1 MDAQADNPPLLEIDG
16 ASVVFEQLTAVNNV
30 SLSLQK
36 GDLLGLIGPN
46 GAGKTTLLRVA
57 AGLQPLTAGMV
68 RVLGENV
75 APGESVLRH
84 IGFTPDV
91 PATYNE
97 LTVKDFLRF
106 VGYGYDLSESEI
118 YERTF
123 FWLEK
128 VWLVEKANQKI
139 KSLSR
144 GMKQRLGIARAL
156 LPNPAM
162 ILLDEPA
169 AGLDPAG
176 RVQFRQL
183 LVSLR
188 EQGKAIVISSH
199 ILADMAEY
207 CTHIAI
213 MSHGQLL
220 RCGTVAQIA
229 GDHDGLRCR
238 YTVVLASPVADTARR
253 LATIEDLSDIE
264 IDRDRI
270 TLTYRSDRESAAE
283 LLAELIRLDLPVAS
297 FVENRADLEEVY
309 LKSGVKQVD

>member
-1 MDAQADNPPLLEIDG
+1 MDLQASDSPLLEITNATVEFEKLVAVDG
-16 ASVVFEQLTAVNNV
+16 V
-30 SLSLQK
+30 SLSLRK

-57 AGLQPLTAGMV
+57 AGLQPTNSGEV
-68 RVLGENV
+68 RVLGEIA

-91 PATYNE
+91 PAVYNE

-106 VGYGYDLSESEI
+106 IGYGYDLSESDI

-128 VWLVEKANQKI
+128 VWLLEKANQKI
-139 KSLSR
+139 KGLSR

-156 LPNPAM
+156 LPNPAV

-188 EQGKAIVISSH
+188 EQGKALIISSH

-213 MSHGQLL
+213 MSHGKII
-220 RCGTVAQIA
+220 RHGTVSEVSGEADA
-229 GDHDGLRCR
+229 LRCR
-238 YTVVLASPVADTARR
+238 YTIVLASPVADASRK
-253 LATIEDLSDIE
+253 LASIDDVSDVE

-270 TLTYRSDRESAAE
+270 TLTYHADRLNASR
-283 LLAELIRLDLPVAS
+283 LLTEMISLNLPVAS
-297 FVENRADLEEVY
+297 FIENRADLEEVY